1 MIQPATL
8 SVENVAKRALTK
20 DSHYARISKILV
32 EILRSQI
39 ENEVEIQGHFL
50 CLVKAVACV
59 PVKLLLTTF

>member
-8 SVENVAKRALTK
+8 SVENVAKRTLTK

-39 ENEVEIQGHFL
+39 ENEVEIQGLF
-50 CLVKAVACV
+50 
-59 PVKLLLTTF
+59 